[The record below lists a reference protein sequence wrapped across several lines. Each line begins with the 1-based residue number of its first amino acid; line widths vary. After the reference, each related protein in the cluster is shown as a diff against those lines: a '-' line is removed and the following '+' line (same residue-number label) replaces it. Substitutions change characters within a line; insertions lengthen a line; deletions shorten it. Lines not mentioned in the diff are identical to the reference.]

1 MDANERAILF
11 QSAMEDYRARLHSF
25 AAGSLKRLVEEGSSD
40 PAHLSYY
47 GLLLAMTEGRFE
59 RAIALCRRAIE
70 KDGRRQSD
78 LYLNLGKV
86 LAMGRRR
93 GEAIE
98 ALTEGLAIHPDDQRL
113 RGELRHL
120 VPRARPAF
128 RSLPRRHPLNKYI
141 GIARTV
147 SARLWVTFI
156 PQVRRRGRIWSATR
170 DRRPLPPPE

>member
-1 MDANERAILF
+1 MRAAYLGPPGTVSDEALTAAAPDAEGVPLA
-11 QSAMEDYRARLHSF
+11 
-25 AAGSLKRLVEEGSSD
+25 SLREVV
-40 PAHLSYY
+40 LSVQ
-47 GLLLAMTEGRFE
+47 EGRFE
-59 RAIALCRRAIE
+59 RAISLCRRAID

-86 LAMGRRR
+86 LAMSRRR

-98 ALTEGLAIHPDDQRL
+98 ALTEGLAVHPRDQRL
-113 RGELRHL
+113 RSELRHL
-120 VPRARPAF
+120 VPRARPIF

-156 PQVRRRGRIWSATR
+156 PQVRRHGRS
-170 DRRPLPPPE
+170 